1 MADADGHPVAYTP
14 DRSLTGGLRL
24 VAHKQRS
31 TQSPIRQGPLPRR
44 LILATRQHRGTPAVP
59 VVEVGQ
65 RVLRHEPV
73 ARAAESLSAAVHAPT
88 SGHVVAIEERD
99 VPLGYELTKSPCII
113 IEPDGDDAAAP
124 ADGHEGWPAEHAA
137 QLEHIRAGGLVGL
150 GGAVFPTAEKL
161 HGETP
166 CRALII
172 NGAECEPFIS
182 CDDMLMREAPGR
194 IVEGVQLMAELL
206 DAPRCIIGI
215 ERDKPRA
222 IEAVADAIRAAD
234 DERLSLAELPTI
246 YPAGGERQL
255 IELLTGEE
263 VPANRFPTEIGYP
276 CQNVGTAYSLRQWA
290 RAGEP
295 VVSRVVTVTGH
306 GVREP
311 GNVEALI
318 GTPIDELIAFCGGY
332 MDDVRRLILGGS
344 MMGYALPNDG
354 LPITK
359 ASNCLIAATPDE
371 VREDRTEWACIRC
384 GECSIACP
392 ARLQPQEL
400 LRAARM
406 SDFGALTELG
416 LKDCIEC
423 GCCDVACPSHL
434 PLTEEFRNGKR
445 ELALHDRRLAFSAES
460 EQRYRE
466 RQERRERRAAETER
480 RQHELIDE
488 IESDPE
494 RASETI
500 QAAVER
506 ARRRKR
512 NSRGED

>member
-1 MADADGHPVAYTP
+1 MAEEAGHAVTYTP
-14 DRSLTGGLRL
+14 ERTLTGGLRL

-31 TQSPIRQGPLPRR
+31 TRTAIRQGPLPSR
-44 LILATRQHRGTPAVP
+44 LIVAARQHRGTPAVP
-59 VVEVGQ
+59 VVEAGQ
-65 RVLRHEPV
+65 HVLKHELL

-88 SGHVVAIEERD
+88 SGRVVAIEERD
-99 VPLGYELTKSPCII
+99 VPLGYSLTRSPCVI

-124 ADGHEGWPAEHAA
+124 ADEDAEWPAERAA
-137 QLEHIRAGGLVGL
+137 QLERIRAGGLVGL

-161 HGETP
+161 QGETP
-166 CRALII
+166 CKALIV

-182 CDDMLMREAPGR
+182 CDDMLMREAPAE
-194 IVEGVQLMAELL
+194 IVAGVRLMADLL

-215 ERDKPRA
+215 ERDKPKA
-222 IEAVADAIRAAD
+222 IEAVADAIREAAD
-234 DERLSLAELPTI
+234 TRLSLAELPTI

-263 VPANRFPTEIGYP
+263 VPANGFPTEIGYP
-276 CQNVGTAYSLRQWA
+276 CQNVGTAYALSRWA
-290 RAGEP
+290 RAREP
-295 VVSRVVTVTGH
+295 VVSRIVTVTGH
-306 GVREP
+306 GVHEAC
-311 GNVEALI
+311 NVEALI
-318 GTPIDELIAFCGGY
+318 GTPIDELVAFCGGY
-332 MDDVRRLILGGS
+332 TEDVCRLILGGS
-344 MMGYALPNDG
+344 MMGYALPSDG
-354 LPITK
+354 LPVTK
-359 ASNCLIAATPDE
+359 ASNCVIAATRDE
-371 VREDRTEWACIRC
+371 VRLDRTEWACIRC

-400 LRAARM
+400 LRAARL
-406 SDFGALTELG
+406 SDFGTLAELG

-445 ELALHDRRLAFSAES
+445 ELALHEQRLAFSAES

-466 RQERRERRAAETER
+466 RQQRRERRAAEAER
-480 RQHELIDE
+480 RQHELIE
-488 IESDPE
+488 QVESDSE

-512 NSRGED
+512 RSRGED